1 MAKIVVVYLVLIDR
15 LKVHAKA
22 SKDKRTRET
31 TISRSENHELEGP
44 YLQPHQL
51 IQATTLSQEICWER
65 QIHTPY
71 SGAWHTAGMRIG
83 WE

>member
-1 MAKIVVVYLVLIDR
+1 MAKFVVVYLVVIDR
-15 LKVHAKA
+15 MKVHAKA
-22 SKDKRTRET
+22 PKVKRTRET
-31 TISRSENHELEGP
+31 TIGRSGNHELEGP
-44 YLQPHQL
+44 DLQPHQL
-51 IQATTLSQEICWER
+51 IQTATLSQEICWER